1 MSWSQNAIAL
11 NDRWGLGAS
20 RKGPV
25 VAVFGASGVGGAD
38 TGQYGAHTVSTALA
52 PGITSR
58 KNGVA
63 QTDFTGVVGLEAGL
77 AWRLSL
83 AGRTGITVVSRAV
96 NTTTCALW
104 VSTHFATIVADMSGL
119 GLVPSVCV
127 YLTAALD
134 CATLAAAQGFYS
146 DLRQLQVK
154 IDNAWPGCGFVLFGP
169 NTTAPTD
176 LAIPEA
182 TEVSRAHASDR
193 TGQRQF
199 LATSGVALQADLTHP
214 TAAGY
219 DELGLRAANAILQG
233 GCLG

>member
-83 AGRTGITVVSRAV
+83 AGRTGPPQASVAWPEAGAGRTTKVHKRHGGTAVQDLTLVPVV
-96 NTTTCALW
+96 
-104 VSTHFATIVADMSGL
+104 TIAPVVGL
-119 GLVPSVCV
+119 CPGGTGLV
-127 YLTAALD
+127 
-134 CATLAAAQGFYS
+134 Q
-146 DLRQLQVK
+146 
-154 IDNAWPGCGFVLFGP
+154 
-169 NTTAPTD
+169 
-176 LAIPEA
+176 
-182 TEVSRAHASDR
+182 
-193 TGQRQF
+193 
-199 LATSGVALQADLTHP
+199 SGTYQ
-214 TAAGY
+214 
-219 DELGLRAANAILQG
+219 EI
-233 GCLG
+233 